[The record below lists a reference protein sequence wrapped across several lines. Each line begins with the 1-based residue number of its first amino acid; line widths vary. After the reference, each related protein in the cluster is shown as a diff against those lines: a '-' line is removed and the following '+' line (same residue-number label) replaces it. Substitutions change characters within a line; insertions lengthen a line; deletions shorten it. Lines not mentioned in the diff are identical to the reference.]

1 MKKKLLI
8 LFFAIIIGGGIW
20 IFTSQNKDKNEINT
34 KTGQSNYQ
42 AERSST
48 KQETEKEVSTFS
60 TQIHNKDKERQNNIE
75 ITCNTLNG
83 TQIKPGEIF
92 SFCDVVGKATTEKG
106 YQEADIF
113 VDGKKEKGLGGG
125 NCQVSTTLYN
135 AVLQVTD
142 LEVTERHEHSKKVP
156 YIEQG
161 KDAAVSYGS
170 YDFKFKNNSNYT
182 IKIVMEKTQDEITA
196 KLMQMQ

>member
-1 MKKKLLI
+1 MKKTLLI

-60 TQIHNKDKERQNNIE
+60 TQIHNKEEERQNNIE

-125 NCQVSTTLYN
+125 NCQISTTLYN
-135 AVLQVTD
+135 AVLQVPD

-196 KLMQMQ
+196 KLIQMQ

>member
-1 MKKKLLI
+1 MKKTLLI
-8 LFFAIIIGGGIW
+8 LFLAIIIGGWIW

-60 TQIHNKDKERQNNIE
+60 TQIHNKEEERQNNIE

-125 NCQVSTTLYN
+125 NCQISTTLYN
-135 AVLQVTD
+135 AVLQVPD

-196 KLMQMQ
+196 KLIQMQ